1 MVDLSHSDAPV
12 VAHLVRHDRV
22 ESVHHGIGV
31 VVDQSG
37 REIHRVGRPE
47 TLVYPRSALKPI
59 QALTLLECGV
69 SLNPEEIALASASHL
84 GSARHREAVTRFLH
98 NHQLSD
104 ELLQCPVDW
113 PLGEAEKEQM
123 IASGQSEKTRVA
135 MNCSGKHAGFLA
147 CCQHMGWSLD
157 DYLDFTHPLQVKIR
171 ERIESLAG
179 ETVSHSTPDGCGAP
193 LHQITL
199 GGLAKA
205 ISGVVSGDTVE
216 SQAYLSAIAAHSWA
230 IAGEGHANTLTID
243 ALGGVAKIGA
253 EGLVVI
259 GLPGKATVAV
269 KILDGSMRA
278 TTPFALSLLKKVGA
292 VDDTVADHLIEQT
305 STKVYGGPAATGGLS
320 IVV

>member
-1 MVDLSHSDAPV
+1 MVDLSRSDAPV

-37 REIHRVGRPE
+37 REIHRVGNPD

-59 QALTLLECGV
+59 QTLTLLECGV
-69 SLNPEEIALASASHL
+69 GLNPEEIALASASHL

-113 PLGEAEKEQM
+113 PLGEKEKEEM
-123 IASGQSEKTRVA
+123 IASGETEKTRAA

-157 DYLDFTHPLQVKIR
+157 DYLDPAHPLQVKIK
-171 ERIESLAG
+171 ERIESLSG
-179 ETVSHSTPDGCGAP
+179 ETIAHSTADGCGAP
-193 LHQITL
+193 LHQMTL
-199 GGLAKA
+199 GGLATA
-205 ISGVVSGDTVE
+205 ISGVVSRDTVE
-216 SQAYLSAIAAHSWA
+216 SRAYLTAVANNSWA
-230 IAGEGHANTLTID
+230 IAGNSHANTLTID
-243 ALGGVAKIGA
+243 ALGGIAKIGA

-259 GLPGKATVAV
+259 GLPGKASVAV

-292 VDDTVADHLIEQT
+292 VDADVADRLIEQT
-305 STKVYGGPAATGGLS
+305 SVKTYGGQKVTGGLS